1 VRFGWPISGWLPRFV
16 LWWCYPGTIPTRR
29 GRWLSYV
36 PLTTQSRGSRYEVA
50 LPNLRFLDRDSVANV
65 QGIGSMPVVRLE
77 RRLGRLPEGAL
88 AEIRKA
94 ILFSLDMDGGA

>member
-1 VRFGWPISGWLPRFV
+1 
-16 LWWCYPGTIPTRR
+16 
-29 GRWLSYV
+29 
-36 PLTTQSRGSRYEVA
+36 VA